1 MAATLSSFIP
11 PLFRN
16 SLQQS
21 ERFEGDFSYSYS
33 DLPVFRSR
41 DNDSKLEQDGDQ
53 NHRQKI
59 GGNLVRKRSACDD
72 AIFGGQNFCYEERK
86 AVSLPYQ
93 NVDRCISLPRA
104 KFDIQTACT
113 NLPPK
118 SSASIDKE
126 KDAQNITNQRGLKF
140 RIIPD
145 LPKSSGDNNIHNYN
159 NIKCEEAKKR
169 FEFQTTCTNLPPKNI
184 DKENRVSY
192 EGQISNALRF
202 KLKNRC
208 EEARR
213 KFEFRTACENNFAKP
228 LTEGLRRESSCKN
241 SPIKTFEFRTSHN
254 NADKFDFHSN
264 LRVSPSKGA
273 HESAANIFKTGDPR
287 NLPPKVDRNSE
298 DRSKKSESNDFID
311 EIGAYLRKSDRN
323 QSPSSKAAGNTVNSD
338 DIFDFDVSDAPK
350 DSQTVESS
358 VRRLRN
364 SIFSS
369 LKLPR
374 RFSDKSKMAGQ
385 QNLMMGSLGRDGSGP
400 RNYAL
405 VTGSLT
411 SSGNS
416 KRKSAVEML
425 AESKAYYVKSET
437 VLDRKQELPL
447 RVSCLFINMSDLNL
461 YNS

>member
-1 MAATLSSFIP
+1 MAATLSSFLP

-16 SLQQS
+16 SLQPS

-41 DNDSKLEQDGDQ
+41 DNDSKLDDGGRD
-53 NHRQKI
+53 HRQKI

-72 AIFGGQNFCYEERK
+72 AIFSAQNFCYEERK

-118 SSASIDKE
+118 SSASIDKD
-126 KDAQNITNQRGLKF
+126 KDVQNTTNQRGLKF

-145 LPKSSGDNNIHNYN
+145 KGDNNIQNYN
-159 NIKCEEAKKR
+159 SNKCENAKKR

-192 EGQISNALRF
+192 EGRISNALRF

-213 KFEFRTACENNFAKP
+213 KFEFRTAYDNNFAKP
-228 LTEGLRRESSCKN
+228 LTEGLIRRESSCKN
-241 SPIKTFEFRTSHN
+241 SPIKTAERERNQNLFEYHN
-254 NADKFDFHSN
+254 NS
-264 LRVSPSKGA
+264 RVSPSKSA
-273 HESAANIFKTGDPR
+273 QESVTNAPFTLKSGDSR
-287 NLPPKVDRNSE
+287 NLPPKFDRNTE
-298 DRSKKSESNDFID
+298 DRPNFASKKPESIDFVD
-311 EIGAYLRKSDRN
+311 EIGDYLRKSDQN
-323 QSPSSKAAGNTVNSD
+323 QSPPLKTTGNAVNSSE
-338 DIFDFDVSDAPK
+338 IFDFDVTDAPR
-350 DSQTVESS
+350 DSPTVESS

-425 AESKAYYVKSET
+425 AESKAFYVKSET

-447 RVSCLFINMSDLNL
+447 RVSYFFIIFMT
-461 YNS
+461 